1 LARKIQP
8 FKIMKKEMQFSFI
21 YTIIAKIT
29 TNGDIK
35 NIKKTNK
42 VILKNNMILNF
53 TYIHNDILS
62 NHRR

>member
-1 LARKIQP
+1 
-8 FKIMKKEMQFSFI
+8 MKKEMQFSFI